1 MRRKKLPSLGKK
13 IAIVCTML
21 AIEASTPAFAQTQT
35 REATA
40 NVTEFPKQIL
50 KTGVVLKSP
59 SMSTN
64 TMQLSDSIGLTPV
77 LERIRNLRANL
88 DSNHALTLETGSLRQ
103 ELSEQVQAAVLIIQ
117 RTDLEIDFTLA
128 EIGAEL
134 QVYNEILNTLINDRD
149 KAVAYTN
156 AASFI
161 SNGALWAV
169 TEALAIPSYRNA
181 NFAIPSGIIGIPAGV
196 VPSVASM
203 LTLKLVNGKKKT
215 SEANPNMLA
224 KLFGYPTNS
233 EIEYPDSVWHY
244 LHQVPA
250 NDPTAKTRLDQIVDR
265 WISDANMPAFTDRH
279 SKGQLDVITASVA
292 RRKGLSIGTLTSR
305 QVMLEQ
311 LSAEILKMKRLLL
324 EITMAVQGDKE
335 MTAAKD
341 VSRLQ

>member
-13 IAIVCTML
+13 IAIACTML

-88 DSNHALTLETGSLRQ
+88 DSNHALTLETVSLRQ

-134 QVYNEILNTLINDRD
+134 QVYNEILNTLI
-149 KAVAYTN
+149 
-156 AASFI
+156 
-161 SNGALWAV
+161 
-169 TEALAIPSYRNA
+169 
-181 NFAIPSGIIGIPAGV
+181 
-196 VPSVASM
+196 
-203 LTLKLVNGKKKT
+203 
-215 SEANPNMLA
+215 
-224 KLFGYPTNS
+224 
-233 EIEYPDSVWHY
+233 
-244 LHQVPA
+244 
-250 NDPTAKTRLDQIVDR
+250 
-265 WISDANMPAFTDRH
+265 
-279 SKGQLDVITASVA
+279 
-292 RRKGLSIGTLTSR
+292 
-305 QVMLEQ
+305 
-311 LSAEILKMKRLLL
+311 KR
-324 EITMAVQGDKE
+324 
-335 MTAAKD
+335 
-341 VSRLQ
+341 S